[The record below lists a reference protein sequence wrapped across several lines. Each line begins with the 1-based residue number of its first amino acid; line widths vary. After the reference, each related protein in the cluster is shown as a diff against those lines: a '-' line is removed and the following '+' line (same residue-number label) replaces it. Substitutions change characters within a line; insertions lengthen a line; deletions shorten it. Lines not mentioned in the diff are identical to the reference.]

1 MFKGP
6 VLKLER
12 KNKTYCIRTTTSS
25 QDEQRLIVY
34 HNLMNKHLKSI
45 IYFTYK
51 TQMDFSGTFS
61 KCTKRQVKVK
71 TSTGL
76 LK

>member
-1 MFKGP
+1 MFKVP

-25 QDEQRLIVY
+25 QDEQHLIVY

-51 TQMDFSGTFS
+51 T
-61 KCTKRQVKVK
+61 
-71 TSTGL
+71 
-76 LK
+76 